1 MFSLQANVRANCGL
15 RQRGDLGQ
23 GHCGFAMTV
32 DQAGAAFFKGQS
44 LTLDT
49 MMIGRSE
56 ELDFTSTAAFGIVGV
71 VVERPLLHSLWE
83 RMYQRPAAAWLAQQ
97 VVVAVQPG
105 MRAAVRALHM
115 EALQRVAERPELL
128 QQADAARALR
138 DAVLMQWL
146 EAIPERVGLTDT
158 KGLRQRRQVVE
169 RACEVMLDQPD
180 APKTMLAVCAEIGV
194 SPRKLEY
201 CFRDV
206 LGLSPNKYLRA
217 LRLNGVRRE
226 LKRSSRNDA
235 AVQDIAAR
243 WGFWHLGDFSADYKR
258 HFDELPSQTL
268 RVPGR
273 SVTARG

>member
-128 QQADAARALR
+128 QQADA
-138 DAVLMQWL
+138 
-146 EAIPERVGLTDT
+146 
-158 KGLRQRRQVVE
+158 
-169 RACEVMLDQPD
+169 EV
-180 APKTMLAVCAEIGV
+180 
-194 SPRKLEY
+194 S
-201 CFRDV
+201 
-206 LGLSPNKYLRA
+206 
-217 LRLNGVRRE
+217 
-226 LKRSSRNDA
+226 A
-235 AVQDIAAR
+235 AVAFAAT
-243 WGFWHLGDFSADYKR
+243 
-258 HFDELPSQTL
+258 TL
-268 RVPGR
+268 DGLCGA
-273 SVTARG
+273 T